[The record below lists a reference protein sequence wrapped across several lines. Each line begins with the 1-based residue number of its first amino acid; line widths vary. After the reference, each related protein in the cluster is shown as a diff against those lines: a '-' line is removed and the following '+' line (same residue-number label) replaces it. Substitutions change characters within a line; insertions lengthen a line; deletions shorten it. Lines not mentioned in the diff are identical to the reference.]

1 MKTRA
6 VSFGV
11 GQILEIAEKLE
22 HNGSQFYKGMA
33 KLFSDARC
41 WNLCQDLSD
50 WRAGRELALAQR
62 RKRLYEREAELG
74 PNDTGDYF
82 QSHPDIMADLTVFAD
97 KLYPRHTLTG
107 RESRSEIVKEAV
119 AKTEDAIAFY
129 RGLKAFARN
138 QEARAV
144 LDQVIAEE
152 QRYMRV
158 LGEKVNYS
166 QCF

>member
-6 VSFGV
+6 LSFGV

-22 HNGSQFYKGMA
+22 HNGAQFYARMA

-41 WNLCQDLSD
+41 WNLCQDLAD
-50 WRAGRELALAQR
+50 WRAGRELVLAQR
-62 RKRLYEREAELG
+62 RKRLYEQEAKLG
-74 PNDTGDYF
+74 PSDAGDYF
-82 QSHPDIMADLTVFAD
+82 QGHPDVMADLTVFAD

-107 RESRSEIVKEAV
+107 RESPSEIVKEAV
-119 AKTEDAIAFY
+119 AKTEDAITFY
-129 RGLKAFARN
+129 RGLKDFARN
-138 QEARAV
+138 QEARAI

-152 QRYMRV
+152 QRHMGV